1 MYAPELE
8 TLDQLL
14 GGDMPLTVI
23 AKLYSSPEAF
33 RTGIRGLLSCVDV
46 LLLDTEGNGVP
57 TWRWR
62 VRPQFC
68 GTPGEVSVARDA
80 TGCEK
85 GQLESGS

>member
-23 AKLYSSPEAF
+23 AKLYSSAEAF
-33 RTGIRGLLSCVDV
+33 RKGVTGLLSCGDV
-46 LLLDTEGNGVP
+46 LLLDADGISVP

-62 VRPQFC
+62 
-68 GTPGEVSVARDA
+68 EVFA
-80 TGCEK
+80 
-85 GQLESGS
+85 SGSDAEQLGHFSLRLTPQGEKKVS

>member
-23 AKLYSSPEAF
+23 AKLYSSAEAF
-33 RTGIRGLLSCVDV
+33 RKGVTGLLSCGDV
-46 LLLDTEGNGVP
+46 LLLDADGISVP

-62 VRPQFC
+62 
-68 GTPGEVSVARDA
+68 EVFA
-80 TGCEK
+80 
-85 GQLESGS
+85 SGSDAEQLGHFQLRLTPQGAKKVG

>member
-33 RTGIRGLLSCVDV
+33 RTGVRELLSCGDV
-46 LLLDTEGNGVP
+46 LLLDSEGNGVP

-62 VRPQFC
+62 EVFDLSSAEHLGKFQLRVTPQ
-68 GTPGEVSVARDA
+68 GAKRVI
-80 TGCEK
+80 
-85 GQLESGS
+85 